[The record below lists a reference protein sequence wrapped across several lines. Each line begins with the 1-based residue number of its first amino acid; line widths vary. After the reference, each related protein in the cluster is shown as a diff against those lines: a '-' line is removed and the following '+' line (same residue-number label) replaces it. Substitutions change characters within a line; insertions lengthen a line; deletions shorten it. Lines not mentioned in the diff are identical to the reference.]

1 MLGEDPCHATV
12 VTSRT
17 LSGSP
22 WYHLQEKA
30 GFFHLP
36 KAGAHPAQGFRSKS
50 QKCLPPAW
58 TRQGPSRCRLGGW
71 AAARPSRRRAG
82 TLRSPGFPA
91 ADQGLNPSWL
101 RVWEAHHL
109 WKHEARRE
117 APSRCLVRSPCTAS
131 LPIPHTPSTWDPP
144 PAQHTC
150 VSGSAVAR
158 RSLTSRGANES
169 GFLGT
174 YLLKSPRGR
183 REGSIVSARGLPAA
197 PTCSPAPTPK
207 AARGVPRTSDLPLW
221 RPLTLP
227 SSGWNHPWGSRPGSR
242 EQGSPRGSTPPE
254 KP

>member
-1 MLGEDPCHATV
+1 MLGEDSCRATL

-22 WYHLQEKA
+22 WYHLQEEA
-30 GFFHLP
+30 GFFNLP
-36 KAGAHPAQGFRSKS
+36 KAGAHPPQGFSSKS

-58 TRQGPSRCRLGGW
+58 TRQGPSRSRLGGW
-71 AAARPSRRRAG
+71 AAARPSRRTG

-109 WKHEARRE
+109 WKHRARRE

-150 VSGSAVAR
+150 VSGSAVAG

-183 REGSIVSARGLPAA
+183 REGSVHRPCPGPPSGSHLLSSLHPQGSQRGPPNLR
-197 PTCSPAPTPK
+197 PAPVETPN
-207 AARGVPRTSDLPLW
+207 TPLL
-221 RPLTLP
+221 RLEP
-227 SSGWNHPWGSRPGSR
+227 SLGFEAWV
-242 EQGSPRGSTPPE
+242 
-254 KP
+254 